1 LLLASLS
8 VQRLQLKLAGVPGCS
23 PLPVTALPEV
33 EARGQSLLL
42 MICDESRLHLDLKT
56 DEKGIMRGNRPTIAW
71 FKDRADNILSVVKP
85 G

>member
-1 LLLASLS
+1 
-8 VQRLQLKLAGVPGCS
+8 
-23 PLPVTALPEV
+23 
-33 EARGQSLLL
+33 

-71 FKDRADNILSVVKP
+71 FKDRAGNILSVLTP

>member
-1 LLLASLS
+1 MEE
-8 VQRLQLKLAGVPGCS
+8 K
-23 PLPVTALPEV
+23 
-33 EARGQSLLL
+33 GQSLLL

-71 FKDRADNILSVVKP
+71 FKDRAGNILSVLKP